1 MFLRDIQKKRQTI
14 CGIYVSGCDTE
25 KSTRHLETTQGAF
38 LVSQVPGPLGTS
50 REVDIVTPAVSWAKQ
65 RRVISIR
72 MRVTKHT
79 HIQLQTDHGAL
90 WKYMGTTQ
98 VGTNSTDTR
107 YRVPSGRGPRS
118 CPCLLPSRPHPDLRP
133 LQALIITPEGPWVG
147 TRRLPLVQRPFPEL
161 SHSSQED

>member
-38 LVSQVPGPLGTS
+38 LVSQAPGPLGTS
-50 REVDIVTPAVSWAKQ
+50 REVDVVTPVVSWAKQ

-79 HIQLQTDHGAL
+79 HIAPNRSRGSVEIHGDH
-90 WKYMGTTQ
+90 
-98 VGTNSTDTR
+98 
-107 YRVPSGRGPRS
+107 
-118 CPCLLPSRPHPDLRP
+118 PSRNEQHRHTLQGAIGKGPP
-133 LQALIITPEGPWVG
+133 LLS
-147 TRRLPLVQRPFPEL
+147 LPAPLPPPP
-161 SHSSQED
+161 